1 MTFFVIGVLGFVLL
15 YIGVPWLHGRL
26 SRILL
31 ERKARK
37 QNALVLT
44 FDDGPGFRL
53 TPALLTVL
61 AENNAQATFFPLGRN
76 LEGREEIVKKVADAG
91 HEICSHG
98 YDHLHQWKVS
108 PFRALSDIR
117 RGWKAI
123 DNALGLAEGHTY
135 PYRPPNGK
143 LNLVSLLYLLLMK
156 VPIVYWSADSGDTWP
171 VKPESNGLA
180 LMAGRRGGA
189 VCLAH
194 DFDRSN
200 DNTDPFVL
208 NATRA
213 VLAMA
218 RERRMCILTISQ
230 LLNGGK

>member
-1 MTFFVIGVLGFVLL
+1 MVFVVIGVLGFVFV
-15 YIGVPWLHGRL
+15 YIGVPWLHGRVA
-26 SRILL
+26 RILL

-37 QNALVLT
+37 HNALVLT

-53 TPALLTVL
+53 TPALLGVL
-61 AENNAQATFFPLGRN
+61 GQNNARATFFPLGRN
-76 LEGREEIVKKVADAG
+76 LAGREVIARNIADAG

-123 DNALGLAEGHTY
+123 DNALGAAERRKY

-143 LNLVSLLYLLLMK
+143 LNVVSLLYLLLMK

-171 VKPESNGLA
+171 VKPESNSLA
-180 LMAGRRGGA
+180 LTAGKKGGA

-200 DNTDPFVL
+200 DKTDRFVL
-208 NATRA
+208 DSTRA
-213 VLAMA
+213 ALAMA
-218 RERRMCILTISQ
+218 QERHMCILTVSQ